1 MTAATRASRFYSALA
16 RETGVSRTYG
26 DSSAGATEPAR
37 CNLLTSDTNLI
48 PPGTQYGATRG
59 KPEKRTLLKYAGF
72 AITCNA
78 LQRVMDHS

>member
-1 MTAATRASRFYSALA
+1 VRIAMVLFQFLEVVEVFCDHLWVKYLCHAPIMPSTKRNSM
-16 RETGVSRTYG
+16 
-26 DSSAGATEPAR
+26 
-37 CNLLTSDTNLI
+37 TSDTNLI

-59 KPEKRTLLKYAGF
+59 KPEKRTLLKCAGF